1 MINRN
6 SRRVQ
11 GLSASLADHPQ
22 NYPATCASTRNR
34 SSRPLAWPITGE
46 ERFEA
51 LDSPLPADPQP
62 PGAQF
67 LDLVDERE
75 ILVTAGVLDL
85 VGADVENAMRCASP
99 QAITYSASRQSL
111 SQELRKDRALSC
123 QSCSS
128 AGSASDRPPPG
139 VIRKSGSMSSG
150 GPPKPPRS
158 SKCRARLVGPIRRT
172 DGERASIE
180 ALGSIHTVAF
190 APRITVGALRGDPQA
205 PETGVIHP
213 LLLCPLAKPA
223 PLA

>member
-6 SRRVQ
+6 SPRVQ

-22 NYPATCASTRNR
+22 NYPATCASTRKR

-62 PGAQF
+62 PGF
-67 LDLVDERE
+67 L
-75 ILVTAGVLDL
+75 TAGVLDL
-85 VGADVENAMRCASP
+85 VGADVENGMRCASP

-111 SQELRKDRALSC
+111 SQELRKDRAVSC
-123 QSCSS
+123 RSCSS

-150 GPPKPPRS
+150 VPPKPPRS
-158 SKCRARLVGPIRRT
+158 SKCRTRLVGPIRRA
-172 DGERASIE
+172 DGEGASIE

-205 PETGVIHP
+205 PEKGVIHP
-213 LLLCPLAKPA
+213 SLLCPLAKPA